1 MRERAGEQ
9 VVDRRMTTHRPNGTV
24 HAVLPLTTSRLTL
37 RMLGVDDAAAFV
49 AYRNDPGVA
58 R

>member
-1 MRERAGEQ
+1 
-9 VVDRRMTTHRPNGTV
+9 MTTHRPNGTV